1 MLQLFV
7 LGIVAVSAGACA
19 TWLMAV
25 SLSQKAI
32 ASSVEAGRF
41 AGLGEESEQPHK
53 TRGRRREARVV
64 AQPRRHAGLVK
75 RVREMSFRSARVRS
89 VQCMRRA

>member
-7 LGIVAVSAGACA
+7 LGVVAISAGAGA
-19 TWLMAV
+19 TWLIAI
-25 SLSQKAI
+25 SLSQEAI
-32 ASSVEAGRF
+32 AASVEAGRF
-41 AGLGEESEQPHK
+41 AGLGEESEQPHRA
-53 TRGRRREARVV
+53 RGRRREVRAI